1 MARSVAS
8 LPVGSR
14 ITDYISLGV
23 LTKTF
28 PSDKVAAVVAAAGRT
43 SQRQRDLP
51 AQVVVYYV
59 LALTL
64 YMQVSYREVLRQQ
77 NFRTIQGACLKT

>member
-1 MARSVAS
+1 MARTVAELPKSV
-8 LPVGSR
+8 R

-28 PSDKVAAVVAAAGRT
+28 PPERVMAAVAAAGKT
-43 SQRQRDLP
+43 SRRQPDLP
-51 AQVVVYYV
+51 AHVILYYV

-64 YMQVSYREVLRQQ
+64 YM
-77 NFRTIQGACLKT
+77 

>member
-1 MARSVAS
+1 MARTVAE
-8 LPVGSR
+8 LPKGTR

-28 PSDKVAAVVAAAGRT
+28 ALDQVKAVVAAAGKT
-43 SQRQRDLP
+43 NQRERDLS

-59 LALTL
+59 IALAL
-64 YMQVSYREVLRQQ
+64 YRQVS
-77 NFRTIQGACLKT
+77 